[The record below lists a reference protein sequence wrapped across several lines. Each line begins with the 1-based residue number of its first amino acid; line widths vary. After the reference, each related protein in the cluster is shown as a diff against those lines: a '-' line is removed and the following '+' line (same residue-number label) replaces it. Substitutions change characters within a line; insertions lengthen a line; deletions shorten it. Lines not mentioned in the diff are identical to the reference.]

1 MDNLSPAND
10 PQDTLWTQYQMFFD
24 KDYDRTLKEG
34 RRTRALFI
42 YGAPIDYEG
51 ERYKTEVDK

>member
-1 MDNLSPAND
+1 
-10 PQDTLWTQYQMFFD
+10 MFFD